1 MHLINRIVILFC
13 LGAVSSLAVTLP
25 DADELVADYKL
36 LDLDET
42 QSITLE
48 EWEQHAFALFQAAD
62 TNENQQ
68 LEGVEID
75 FNSET
80 ENTFSRADSNHDGN
94 LDIDEFMKLQRTFFK
109 IADINRGDFINEVE
123 YTIFRLLEI
132 VGWKDHNH
140 NNRINFSELRE
151 SLAKVIVQADFDDSG
166 DLIAEEAS
174 FLNAAD
180 FERATAN
187 GPLRRPTRSIGFTSR
202 VIERLP

>member
-109 IADINRGDFINEVE
+109 NRR
-123 YTIFRLLEI
+123 YQSRRLHQRSGI
-132 VGWKDHNH
+132 HN
-140 NNRINFSELRE
+140 FPF
-151 SLAKVIVQADFDDSG
+151 A
-166 DLIAEEAS
+166 
-174 FLNAAD
+174 
-180 FERATAN
+180 
-187 GPLRRPTRSIGFTSR
+187 
-202 VIERLP
+202 